1 MDAVIDVIA
10 FIIGILI
17 AILGIALSIALH
29 ECGHLFFAK
38 RFNVLTTQYMIGF
51 GPTIWSKK
59 RGETEYGVKAI
70 PLGGYVQ
77 MIGMYPPAP
86 GERAKARGTGIMS
99 QLIEDGRQ
107 ASAET
112 IPPGQEHRAFYRLPV
127 WKRLLVMF
135 GGPLMNFI
143 IAIICF
149 VIVASGFGVSQPSLT
164 LESVYRC
171 VVPAGQEET
180 ADPNSCENPS
190 PAFAAGLR
198 PGDTLVS
205 LDGEKLNSW
214 EHAQEIIR
222 VSAGKDLDLVYER
235 EGTTHEAVLHPE
247 PTQRYVYDEVTG
259 GQVKDDAGNPVLET
273 VGFVG
278 FGSQLQLVHESPLY
292 AGEMFVQQSRA
303 VVNVIVTMPQRVVQ
317 MFQAGFLG
325 AERDPN
331 GPVSVVGVGVITGQ
345 IAQLHDVS
353 IADRAATMVGMVG
366 AVNVALGLMNLIPLP
381 PLDGGHIA
389 AALWD
394 GLRKWWARLLRRPEP
409 EPFDS
414 AKLLPVTIVVASLL
428 MVIGAL
434 FIFTDIVNPIRLFK

>member
-1 MDAVIDVIA
+1 MIDVIA

-17 AILGIALSIALH
+17 AIFGIALSIALH
-29 ECGHLFFAK
+29 ECGHLYFAK

-51 GPTIWSKK
+51 GPTLWSTQ

-86 GERAKARGTGIMS
+86 GEKAKARGTGILS
-99 QLIEDGRQ
+99 QFIEDGRQ

-127 WKRLLVMF
+127 WQRLLVMF

-143 IAIICF
+143 VAIICF
-149 VIVASGFGVSQPSLT
+149 VIVASGFGVNQPSLT

-171 VVPAGQEET
+171 VVPAGQETT
-180 ADPNSCENPS
+180 ADPDSCETPS
-190 PAFAAGLR
+190 PAYAAGLR
-198 PGDTLVS
+198 PGDTLVRIDS
-205 LDGEKLNSW
+205 EYPGSW
-214 EHAQEIIR
+214 DDVQQIIR
-222 VSAGKDLDLVYER
+222 ESAGKDLKLQYTR
-235 EGTTHEAVLHPE
+235 EGVIHETVLHPE
-247 PTQRYVYDEVTG
+247 PTQRYVFDEVTG
-259 GQVKDDAGNPVLET
+259 SQVKDDAGNPVLET

-278 FGSQLQLVHESPLY
+278 FGSRFEKVHESPYY

-303 VVNVIVTMPQRVVQ
+303 VVNVIITMPQRVVE

-353 IADRAATMVGMVG
+353 IADRAATMIGMVG
-366 AVNVALGLMNLIPLP
+366 SVNVALGLMNLIPLP

-394 GLRKWWARLLRRPEP
+394 GLRKWWARLRRRPDP
-409 EPFDS
+409 APFDS
-414 AKLLPVTIVVASLL
+414 AKLLPVTIVVAGLL
-428 MVIGAL
+428 MLIGAL
-434 FIFTDIVNPIRLFK
+434 FIFTDIVNPIRLFE